1 MAQFKISLLTFASP
15 KGFIGA
21 TLSDYK
27 SESQNICYTYNEKYS
42 QHQNAQKELTF
53 SMDRQL
59 LMHDEWMKN
68 PFASAIHVGSIIELI
83 DRFDN
88 TVLFIV
94 KSIKYNFK
102 EHNLTY
108 DYTCQDAF
116 SYQYSRQQSGYTINN
131 DASSEDFIG
140 PKTVDWWVIKKI
152 VPECRIK
159 YNYIP
164 LSVGLYQEKNTNR
177 VFKFT
182 KDDNPFATVE
192 MTAAELQGTNLP
204 ADTKAN
210 RKIIKE
216 PFLDPEYQ
224 TTITFS
230 CSGSSANAALISLG
244 ENLDLM
250 ITTFESKRKEN
261 NEYYQYFWF
270 EPKQNPDVSGLKY
283 SPKTD
288 IANFD
293 LTLSGDNLTTVLNVD
308 SHSVGDDLI
317 TLIPTVPSLFTNFFN
332 SNEWDSSTFYKG
344 FFTDII
350 NGKQYQYTSN
360 RLDNDFNIEF
370 KAVSGLSIRKIN
382 NQNYLLL
389 KITSPGASTFHVPT
403 LYNRFMDNWDNH
415 YTHFTYMLNG
425 INSIDFNASNNN
437 TFFIIH
443 IRDKDTNN
451 IIKDIIIKEDEEIP
465 PTYLGADVEASIG
478 IKISNNISETT
489 KPSIADTNIYL
500 KFYRL
505 FTEEEKE
512 FAEIADECPWLEDK
526 LIDINH
532 YLANKIISPQEY
544 STLMNIL
551 NNDLRIVNGKLLF
564 LTATYYNALREK
576 TKIIADLTNSL
587 DTLAATYHADVVN
600 PLVNG
605 EKPTE
610 LNNLIELYQN
620 TFRNTTNLTGILNY
634 TDTINEYFEKYF
646 NAEQR
651 FLKNIYAFDQY
662 FNELCTFGQ
671 TAEAGIYEYTLSTN
685 MPQLNSN
692 FISFGQ
698 PQFDVVKNLTKDNAA
713 NLQWFYNSNNKYI
726 LPTFVT
732 ELNKTQYYIPEI
744 EANSFTEITKDSTSV
759 DIYDYNKDNS
769 YWIKEADYNKYFGAI
784 KRPEPTIRKE
794 NNIVYYQLTP
804 TELKRLAVYCN
815 SDKYYFRN
823 SNTYSSFNE
832 IRYISNI
839 WGENGTKDFSE
850 KLLPN
855 ITDYIAKEQNSE
867 ELTIPSEFAWDYY
880 KAFLPINTIYYYGPV
895 ITITNEEKDNG
906 YVYVLKTLDE
916 NKVVNN
922 TTTYKTYQ
930 PIAFAGNGI
939 ALANWGNCTTDAAVK
954 KKEELRSS
962 WKYYACQNNIL
973 PTILWIVGGIFVGLT
988 SPIGIPLLIAA
999 SQQSPTKWS
1008 NALYADYAFEHDK
1021 NGKLIANSE
1030 DSKINAEPY
1039 DSYYINYAI
1048 SADSSQDYTWNTMV
1062 WEAAYIQLG
1071 KIAEEGWI
1079 DNPAINSIIKSL
1091 SINLDNFNK
1100 EIINQSKTD
1109 TLHEYFNFYRYVVPT
1124 YSFRLPSDEGEK
1136 NNKYNLYVKDKYFR
1150 ILKSDNKINKQD
1162 TYIYLIQS
1170 FKQSEAAKPTV
1181 LFKENLFKANNCY
1194 SCIKYYPVYN
1204 NAEKITT
1211 ELLDSITDNNSI
1223 TVKEFLQS
1231 LTDYTVEELPGNNS
1245 IFKLTHKLYGEY
1257 TIQIASV
1264 ESYKR
1269 QRIGETKNSY
1279 YYNESLTDSVV
1290 LLGDKDNKDVIKDLP
1305 AIYSV
1310 ETDLEIN
1317 PLNEDDILK
1326 TIVNKDI
1333 ALFMINLN
1341 DMSMRAATN
1350 DDDIITNRFYK
1361 KIDDNNYERIYSK
1374 KQVINTL
1381 FNKEDTNALLYCDL
1395 EIANKF
1401 YYLKNTFTTFTKFY
1415 PTVEFKNNIYLCKM
1429 YAEKDEIK
1437 FDVKASED
1445 NVTFNFKDS
1454 NTLSMTILDKD
1465 NIAYTSQISYS
1476 ENKKE
1481 SLVGITNG
1489 TFWYRYR
1496 NKIEWPDIFSIAA
1509 SIETQLETYWGQAY
1523 NASKYC
1529 KYFLPEHWQP
1539 QDTNSKDIFIRDIV
1553 IPYIDKNKS
1562 VTRVALSTTYIPK
1575 VSIYRSDEF
1584 NDNKYQHYLPQYIWK
1599 YHTNISNTMNDYV
1612 DNELFINN
1620 QEENEVRADSIPLI
1634 TNNPG
1639 ILSIIDHLGTTLSNW
1654 TVIQSGYR
1662 IYYYQNGD
1670 DTGMLWSN
1678 LANEVLQLSEFE
1690 QLDGLYGMMFNI
1702 LKNKYSNRNISEY
1715 ENIKQERDLLWQS
1728 IYAQYPFLLLES
1740 HFSNELATTSKEL
1753 LKSAQLSFKNNK
1765 EPERGYSI
1773 GMINKNRIEA
1783 SKLGG
1788 YKGQE
1793 LKVGFGI
1800 QIDAHEYYDEID
1812 DVYKALSQ
1820 YIFITDLNYELRK
1833 DTNIS
1838 ITVNSIKYQEK
1849 LLQSL
1854 VRLIK

>member
-1 MAQFKISLLTFASP
+1 MLRGGYMAQFKISLLTFASP
-15 KGFIGA
+15 KGFTGA

-88 TVLFIV
+88 TVLFVV

-131 DASSEDFIG
+131 DANSEDFIG

-164 LSVGLYQEKNTNR
+164 LSIGLYQEKNTNR

-182 KDDNPFATVE
+182 KDDNPFSTIE

-204 ADTKAN
+204 AGTKAN

-308 SHSVGDDLI
+308 SHSIGDDLI

-332 SNEWDSSTFYKG
+332 SSEWDSSIFYKG

-360 RLDNDFNIEF
+360 KLDNDFNIEF
-370 KAVSGLSIRKIN
+370 KAVGGLSIKKIN

-389 KITSPGASTFHVPT
+389 KITSPGASTFHIPT

-415 YTHFTYMLNG
+415 YTHFTYMLDG
-425 INSIDFNASNNN
+425 INSVDFNASNNN

-443 IRDKDTNN
+443 TKD
-451 IIKDIIIKEDEEIP
+451 KDIIIKEDEEIP

-478 IKISNNISETT
+478 IKISNNISETAE
-489 KPSIADTNIYL
+489 PSIADTNIYL

-512 FAEIADECPWLEDK
+512 FAEIADECPWLENK

-610 LNNLIELYQN
+610 LNDLIELYQN

-634 TDTINEYFEKYF
+634 TDTVNEYFEKYF

-698 PQFDVVKNLTKDNAA
+698 PQFDVVKNLTKENAE

-744 EANSFTEITKDSTSV
+744 EANSFTEITKDSTSANV
-759 DIYDYNKDNS
+759 YDYNKDNS
-769 YWIKEADYNKYFGAI
+769 YWIKEEDYNKYFGAI
-784 KRPEPTIRKE
+784 KRSEPTIRE
-794 NNIVYYQLTP
+794 ESNVIYYQLTP

-815 SDKYYFRN
+815 SGKYYFRS
-823 SNTYSSFNE
+823 SNTYSSFDE
-832 IRYISNI
+832 IRYTNSI
-839 WGENGTKDFSE
+839 WRIDDDDDLGDFN
-850 KLLPN
+850 KALLPN

-867 ELTIPSEFAWDYY
+867 ELTIPSDFAWDYY

-1008 NALYADYAFEHDK
+1008 NALYADYAFEHKD
-1021 NGKLIANSE
+1021 GKLITNSE
-1030 DSKINAEPY
+1030 NNNINAKPY

-1048 SADSSQDYTWNTMV
+1048 SSDSSQDYILNTMV
-1062 WEAAYIQLG
+1062 WEAAYLKLG
-1071 KIAEEGWI
+1071 KTAEEGWI
-1079 DNPAINSIIKSL
+1079 TNPLILDVIKYL
-1091 SINLDNFNK
+1091 PINLDNFNK
-1100 EIINQSKTD
+1100 DIITNQSGVG

-1124 YSFRLPSDEGEK
+1124 YSFRL
-1136 NNKYNLYVKDKYFR
+1136 NNNSIDYNLYVKDKYFR

-1170 FKQSEAAKPTV
+1170 FKKSDADKSTV
-1181 LFKENLFKANNCY
+1181 LFKQDLFKANNCY

-1211 ELLDSITDNNSI
+1211 ELLDSITENNSI

-1231 LTDYTVEELPGNNS
+1231 LTDYTVEEFTGNNS

-1269 QRIGETKNSY
+1269 QRIGDTKNSY
-1279 YYNESLTDSVV
+1279 YYNESLADSVV
-1290 LLGDKDNKDVIKDLP
+1290 ILGDKDNKDVIKDLP

-1317 PLNEDDILK
+1317 PLNEDDVLK

-1350 DDDIITNRFYK
+1350 DDDIVTNRFYK
-1361 KIDDNNYERIYSK
+1361 KVDDNSYERIYSK

-1381 FNKEDTNALLYCDL
+1381 FNKEDTNAPLYCDL

-1454 NTLSMTILDKD
+1454 NTLSMTILDED

-1539 QDTNSKDIFIRDIV
+1539 QDTNSKDIFIRDII

-1599 YHTNISNTMNDYV
+1599 YHTDINNTMNDYI

-1620 QEENEVRADSIPLI
+1620 QEENEMRADSIPLI

-1639 ILSIIDHLGTTLSNW
+1639 ILSIINHLGTTLSNW

-1670 DTGMLWSN
+1670 NTGMLWSN

-1715 ENIKQERDLLWQS
+1715 ESIKQERDLLWQS

-1783 SKLGG
+1783 NKLGG

-1800 QIDAHEYYDEID
+1800 QIDANEYYDEID

>member
-68 PFASAIHVGSIIELI
+68 PFASAIHVGSIIELV

-204 ADTKAN
+204 ANTKAN

-230 CSGSSANAALISLG
+230 CSSSSANAALISLG

-250 ITTFESKRKEN
+250 ITTFESKHKEN

-317 TLIPTVPSLFTNFFN
+317 TLIPTVPSLFANYFN
-332 SNEWDSSTFYKG
+332 SSEWDSSTFYKG

-360 RLDNDFNIEF
+360 KLDNDFNIEF

-389 KITSPGASTFHVPT
+389 KITSPGVSTFHIPT

-443 IRDKDTNN
+443 IRDKNTNN

-465 PTYLGADVEASIG
+465 PTYLGTDVEASIG
-478 IKISNNISETT
+478 IKISNNISATAE
-489 KPSIADTNIYL
+489 PSIADTNIYL

-610 LNNLIELYQN
+610 LNDLIELYQN
-620 TFRNTTNLTGILNY
+620 TFRNTTNLTGIFNY

-698 PQFDVVKNLTKDNAA
+698 PQFDAVKNLTVENAA

-744 EANSFTEITKDSTSV
+744 EANSFTEITKDSTSA

-769 YWIKEADYNKYFGAI
+769 YWIKEEDYNKYFGAI

-815 SDKYYFRN
+815 SDKYYFRD

-839 WGENGTKDFSE
+839 WDKDDTKEFSE
-850 KLLPN
+850 NLLPN
-855 ITDYIAKEQNSE
+855 ITDYIDRESVNDNLEIENKD
-867 ELTIPSEFAWDYY
+867 FAWKYY

-895 ITITNEEKDNG
+895 ISVTNEEKDG
-906 YVYVLKTLDE
+906 KYIYSFKTLDE
-916 NKVVNN
+916 NGIVNN
-922 TTTYKTYQ
+922 TTTYKAYQ
-930 PIAFAGNGI
+930 PISFAGNGI
-939 ALANWGNCTTDAAVK
+939 ALDDWDVCTNDAAIK

-962 WKYYACQNNIL
+962 WKYYACQENVLPKIL
-973 PTILWIVGGIFVGLT
+973 NTIGWVFVGLT
-988 SPIGIPLLIAA
+988 SPIGIPLLIAGSLQ
-999 SQQSPTKWS
+999 SQTKWN
-1008 NALYADYAFEHDK
+1008 NALYADYAFETAENGGLRK
-1021 NGKLIANSE
+1021 NQANQE
-1030 DSKINAEPY
+1030 INKDHSTPY
-1039 DSYYINYAI
+1039 DSYYINYTL
-1048 SADSSQDYTWNTMV
+1048 SSDSYQDYMFDTTI
-1062 WEAAYIQLG
+1062 WEAAYYQKTG
-1071 KIAEEGWI
+1071 KTATDLEGWI
-1079 DNPAINSIIKSL
+1079 NNSALEGLISNLIT
-1091 SINLDNFNK
+1091 INLDNFNTD
-1100 EIINQSKTD
+1100 IIVNKKY
-1109 TLHEYFNFYRYVVPT
+1109 TLNEYFNFYKYVIPT
-1124 YSFRLPSDEGEK
+1124 YSFRLPSNEDEQK

-1150 ILKSDNKINKQD
+1150 ILNKDSKINKRD

-1170 FKQSEAAKPTV
+1170 FTKPKANNPEVKEEIT
-1181 LFKENLFKANNCY
+1181 LFKQELFKANNCY
-1194 SCIKYYPVYN
+1194 SCIKYYPIYN

-1231 LTDYTVEELPGNNS
+1231 LTDYTVEESTGNDS
-1245 IFKLTHKLYGEY
+1245 LFTLKHDLYGTY

-1269 QRIGETKNSY
+1269 QLAN
-1279 YYNESLTDSVV
+1279 SVV
-1290 LLGDKDNKDVIKDLP
+1290 ILGDKNNKDVIKDLP

-1317 PLNEDDILK
+1317 PLNEDDVLK

-1350 DDDIITNRFYK
+1350 DDGIATNRFYK
-1361 KIDDNNYERIYSK
+1361 KIDDNHYERIYSK

-1381 FNKEDTNALLYCDL
+1381 FNKEDTNAPLYCDL

-1429 YAEKDEIK
+1429 YTEKDEIK

-1523 NASKYC
+1523 SASKYC

-1539 QDTNSKDIFIRDIV
+1539 QDTNSKDIFIRDII

-1562 VTRVALSTTYIPK
+1562 VTSVALSTTYIPK

-1599 YHTNISNTMNDYV
+1599 YHTNVNNTMNDYV

-1639 ILSIIDHLGTTLSNW
+1639 ILSIINHLGTTLSNW

-1670 DTGMLWSN
+1670 NTGMLWSN

-1783 SKLGG
+1783 NKLGG